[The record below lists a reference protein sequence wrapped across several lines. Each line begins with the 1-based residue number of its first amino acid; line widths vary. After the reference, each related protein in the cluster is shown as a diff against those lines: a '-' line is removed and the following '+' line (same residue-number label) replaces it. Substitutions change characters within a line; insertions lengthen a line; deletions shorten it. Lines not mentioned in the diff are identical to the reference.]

1 MSRESESI
9 FEGIGCLIA
18 VVATIMSIASIPFL
32 GPIPI
37 VVLFAIGA
45 SLSRSKGRF

>member
-18 VVATIMSIASIPFL
+18 LVATVMSIASIPFL

-37 VVLFAIGA
+37 AVVFGIGY
-45 SLSRSKGRF
+45 SLYKSKGKL

>member
-1 MSRESESI
+1 MKDL

-18 VVATIMSIASIPFL
+18 LGAIILSIAGIPFL

-37 VVLFAIGA
+37 VVVFAIGY
-45 SLSRSKGRF
+45 SLYKSKGNL